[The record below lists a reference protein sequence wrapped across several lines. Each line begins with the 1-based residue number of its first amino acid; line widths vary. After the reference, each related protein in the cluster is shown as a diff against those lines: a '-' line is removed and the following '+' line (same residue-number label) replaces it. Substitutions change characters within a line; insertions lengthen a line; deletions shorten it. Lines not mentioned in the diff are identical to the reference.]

1 MNYKLKLLLLRTAP
15 RFLRRHVMIKRYDH
29 EVAER
34 GEAELLELRKFIR
47 PGSVAID
54 VGCNLGSY
62 TYEMSRLGARVH
74 AFEPNPAL
82 ANFVASLALP
92 NVEVRQAAAAA
103 ENGIAELNIPLE
115 HAGSHGRA
123 SLKLDSNPGKVEKV
137 SVPTC
142 RIDDLALGKIDFIKI
157 DVEGFEE
164 EVLRGG
170 AETISRDKPVLLIEI
185 EERHNAGAVARI
197 SDSLNKLKY
206 QGWYVRQ
213 GNWRQLDP
221 KEISSLQDFERVA
234 TDEEHIASR
243 REMDYIN
250 NFFFLPPEISM
261 TESSN
266 GLS

>member
-1 MNYKLKLLLLRTAP
+1 MNYKLKLLLLRAAP
-15 RFLRRHVMIKRYDH
+15 RFLRRYVMTKRYDR

-34 GEAELLELRKFIR
+34 GEAELLELRKFVR

-54 VGCNLGSY
+54 IGCNLGSY
-62 TYEMSRLGARVH
+62 TYEMSRLGARVY

-123 SLKLDSNPGKVEKV
+123 SLKHGSSLGKMEKV

-142 RIDDLALGKIDFIKI
+142 RIDDLPLGKIGFIKI

-164 EVLRGG
+164 EVLRGST
-170 AETISRDKPVLLIEI
+170 ETISRDRPVLLIEI
-185 EERHNAGAVARI
+185 EERHNAGAVTRI
-197 SDSLNKLKY
+197 ADLLRKFQY
-206 QGWYVRQ
+206 EGWYVRQ
-213 GNWRQLDP
+213 GDWHRLDP
-221 KEISSLQDFERVA
+221 ESISSLQNLERIA
-234 TDEEHIASR
+234 TDEEHVQSR

-250 NFFFLPPEISM
+250 NFFFLPPGISM
-261 TESSN
+261 TSSSN
-266 GLS
+266 GLA